1 MKITHRQTPPD
12 AERPRRKKQSGAA
25 LIAVL
30 AVALVAGIGLVAVL
44 DSMTAPEPTD
54 PERTALLEE
63 QKAFHLLQNYSAERA
78 YGMQKGD

>member
-1 MKITHRQTPPD
+1 MIQGILAFLTCLLVFAAGFFAGWKLCRALSVPP
-12 AERPRRKKQSGAA
+12 ARP
-25 LIAVL
+25 L
-30 AVALVAGIGLVAVL
+30 
-44 DSMTAPEPTD
+44 TD